1 MSRPGWDVDGRD
13 AGRVSLFLAIALF
26 GVLTLIGLAY
36 DGAGQLR
43 TMQRAD
49 NLAAEAARAGGQAV
63 DLGQLLEDGSTVLDQ
78 DAART
83 AIDNYLDGV
92 DGVTLRNVD
101 IQVEDGNPRLTV
113 DLVLTYDRAF
123 LDLFSFDGTV
133 PVPGTATAT
142 LLTTTNR

>member
-1 MSRPGWDVDGRD
+1 MSRPEWDVPPGD
-13 AGRVSLFLAIALF
+13 AGRVSLFLAIALV
-26 GVLTLIGLAY
+26 GILTLIGLAY

-63 DLGQLLEDGSTVLDQ
+63 DLGQLLADGTTVLDR
-78 DAART
+78 DAARA
-83 AIDNYLDGV
+83 AIDNYLDSV

-113 DLVLTYDRAF
+113 DLELTYERAF
-123 LDLFSFDGTV
+123 LGLFSFDGTV
-133 PVPGTATAT
+133 TVPGTATAT
-142 LLTTTNR
+142 LLTTSNR